1 MSACDFSFKIFDQN
15 IYYIDVEV
23 IHIKKIKLSDS
34 QLIKN
39 IFKTVKARSHK
50 NLPFFIIL
58 KFWRIWLMA

>member
-1 MSACDFSFKIFDQN
+1 MSAFDFSFKIFDQN

-39 IFKTVKARSHK
+39 IFNTPTLPISKDNEKNNRSFK
-50 NLPFFIIL
+50 VC
-58 KFWRIWLMA
+58 